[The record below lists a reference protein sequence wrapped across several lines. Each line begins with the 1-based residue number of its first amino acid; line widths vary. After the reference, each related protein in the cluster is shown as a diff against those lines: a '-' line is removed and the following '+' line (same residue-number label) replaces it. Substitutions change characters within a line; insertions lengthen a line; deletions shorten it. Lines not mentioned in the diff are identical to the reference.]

1 MESKIQNL
9 AKYIDHTLLK
19 PEASAAQIKKLCTE
33 ANEYGF
39 KSICINPSR
48 IEEAKKHLDPQRS
61 MICTVIGFPLGAMTT
76 EAKAFE
82 TKDAI
87 EKGASE
93 IDMVLNIGKLK
104 EGEIDYIKSD
114 IAAVVA
120 QAGEKTVKVI
130 FETCLLNEKEIRLA
144 TNTAIDAGAK
154 FIKTST
160 GFSSSAATPEVV
172 EIMLEEAQKRCEVKA
187 SGGVRSYED
196 AIKYIEMGVTRL
208 GTSSGIA
215 IMNGEK
221 NTTSSY

>member
-1 MESKIQNL
+1 MEANPREL

-19 PEASAAQIKKLCTE
+19 PEATAAQIKKLCSE

-39 KSICINPSR
+39 KSICINPGR
-48 IEEAKKHLDPQRS
+48 IEEAKKFLDPERS

-76 EAKAFE
+76 ETKAFE

-87 EKGASE
+87 AKGASE

-104 EGEIDYIKSD
+104 EGEIDYIKQD

-120 QAGEKTVKVI
+120 AAGEKTVKVI

-144 TNTAIDAGAK
+144 ANASIEAGAK

-160 GFSSSAATPEVV
+160 GFSSSGATPEVV
-172 EIMLEEAQKRCEVKA
+172 EIMLDEAAGRCEVKA
-187 SGGVRSYED
+187 SGGVRSLKD
-196 AIKYIEMGVTRL
+196 ATKYIEMGVTRL

-215 IMNGEK
+215 IMEGEK

>member
-1 MESKIQNL
+1 MNADIKNL

-19 PEASAAQIKKLCTE
+19 PEASATQIKKLCAE

-39 KSICINPSR
+39 KSICINPGR
-48 IEEAKKHLDPQRS
+48 IEEAVKHLDSTKS

-87 EKGASE
+87 AKGAME

-104 EGEIDYIKSD
+104 DGEINYVKQD
-114 IAAVVA
+114 IATVVEAA
-120 QAGEKTVKVI
+120 QGKTVKVI

-144 TNTAIDAGAK
+144 TNASIEAGAK

-160 GFSSSAATPEVV
+160 GFSSSGATPEVV
-172 EIMLEEAQKRCEVKA
+172 EIMIDEANGRCEVKA

-196 AIKYIEMGVTRL
+196 AIKYINMGVTRL
-208 GTSSGIA
+208 GTSSGLA
-215 IMNGEK
+215 IVNGEK